1 MKKIAII
8 TALLMLAAAAMPTGV
23 FAAKTATTIRGDA
36 NANKIITI
44 SDATAIQRHCA
55 DIKKMT
61 AKKQTLAADIDGN
74 GVININDVTAL
85 QRYFA
90 EYENTCNVGETIYY
104 DPYELPFIPG

>member
-61 AKKQTLAADIDGN
+61 AKKQTLAADVDGRSLIA
-74 GVININDVTAL
+74 GAGAQTESR
-85 QRYFA
+85 Q
-90 EYENTCNVGETIYY
+90 
-104 DPYELPFIPG
+104 